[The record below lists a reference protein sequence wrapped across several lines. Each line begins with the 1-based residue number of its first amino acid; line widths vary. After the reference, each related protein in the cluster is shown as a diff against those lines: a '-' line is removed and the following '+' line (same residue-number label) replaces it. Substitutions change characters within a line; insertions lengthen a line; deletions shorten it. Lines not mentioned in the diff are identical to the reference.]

1 MAALSG
7 FALEPTATRAAAL
20 IIQYGAYLIVLVYLM
35 TVFAAL
41 VWAWRTDR
49 RPVPLGILAIGVG
62 ALGYILDKTFV
73 PLPAAPFDLVLLAA
87 MASVLL
93 GAATLAMPGPRAR
106 LGRSALLAVTS
117 GEALAADQSA
127 TQP

>member
-1 MAALSG
+1 
-7 FALEPTATRAAAL
+7 
-20 IIQYGAYLIVLVYLM
+20 M
-35 TVFAAL
+35 TVIAAF

-87 MASVLL
+87 VASVLL
-93 GAATLAMPGPRAR
+93 GAATLLAPGPRGR
-106 LGRSALLAVTS
+106 LRQSALLAVTT
-117 GEALAADQSA
+117 GAAVTAEAST
-127 TQP
+127 TQR